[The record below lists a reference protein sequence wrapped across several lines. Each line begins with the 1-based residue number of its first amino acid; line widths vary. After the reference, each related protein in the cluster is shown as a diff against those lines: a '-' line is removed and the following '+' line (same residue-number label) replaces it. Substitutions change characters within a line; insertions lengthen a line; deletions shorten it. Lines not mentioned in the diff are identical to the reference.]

1 MTVIRAVAAAK
12 LNLYLH
18 VLGRREDGYHLLD
31 SLVGFAT
38 AHDVVEVEST
48 PYFSLSL
55 HGPNALPLL
64 MEDTDSN
71 LVTRAAKGLAAAL
84 GRPPA
89 VTVKLTKNLPL
100 ASGIGGGSA
109 DAAAT
114 LRALCALWDVP
125 ADSPAVLEL
134 AARLGADV
142 PVCLG
147 ARTAHFGGTGTEL
160 APAPALPEE
169 CWIVLVNPGVAM
181 PTPAVFQAREGEF
194 SAPARLET
202 PAADAAELASLLK
215 DGRRNDLAAAA
226 ERLNPVIGQVLAA
239 LESTTGCHLARMSG
253 SGATCFGLYT
263 CADRAVA
270 AAALISRARPKWWVQ
285 PGALLNDL
293 SGLEV
298 LEGATLLDW
307 P

>member
-1 MTVIRAVAAAK
+1 MTVIRAAAAAK

-18 VLGRREDGYHLLD
+18 VLGRNDDGYHLLD
-31 SLVGFAT
+31 SLVAFAS

-55 HGPNALPLL
+55 HGPYSLPLL

-71 LVTRAAKGLAAAL
+71 LVAKAAKGLAAAL
-84 GRPPA
+84 GRPPH

-114 LRALCALWDVP
+114 LRALCALWEVSVEDPRV
-125 ADSPAVLEL
+125 VEL
-134 AARLGADV
+134 AAKLGADV

-147 ARTAHFGGTGTEL
+147 SRTAYFGDIGTVL
-160 APAPALPEE
+160 SPAPDMPEE
-169 CWIVLVNPGVAM
+169 TWVLLINPGVSM
-181 PTPAVFQAREGEF
+181 PTKAVFEARGGRF
-194 SAPARLET
+194 SNAARLDRKFEGVR
-202 PAADAAELASLLK
+202 ELATLLK
-215 DGRRNDLAAAA
+215 EGRRNDLATPA
-226 ERLNPVIGQVLAA
+226 EWLSPVIISVLAA
-239 LESTTGCHLARMSG
+239 LDSTTGCVLSRMSG
-253 SGATCFGLYT
+253 SGATCFGLYV
-263 CADRAVA
+263 DYDSMIQA
-270 AAALISRARPKWWVQ
+270 AELIAQVRPAWWIE
-285 PGALLNDL
+285 PAALLNDV

-298 LEGATLLDW
+298 VEGATLLDW